1 MIVYLV
7 DVLME
12 VGHAISKHAA
22 EATQHVSMKR
32 VVLQTHLRLHL
43 PVLDPDWSK
52 LRERFR
58 CVERLSSSPADREQ
72 QRA

>member
-7 DVLME
+7 DVLVE
-12 VGHAISKHAA
+12 VGHAVSKHAA

-32 VVLQTHLRLHL
+32 VVLQTHFRLHL
-43 PVLDPDWSK
+43 PVFDPDWSK

-58 CVERLSSSPADREQ
+58 CVERLTRSPVER
-72 QRA
+72 